1 MQIKLKDILKYQV
14 SAYVLDNKTILSQ
27 HVTNHTKTCVLT
39 IATVGSMSLSMNTI
53 LTINKQDQFLLGKSN
68 QVIRFQAYGQE
79 ITPTV
84 YSMLELNDGN
94 LIINIKRPIH

>member
-1 MQIKLKDILKYQV
+1 
-14 SAYVLDNKTILSQ
+14 
-27 HVTNHTKTCVLT
+27 
-39 IATVGSMSLSMNTI
+39 MNTI

-94 LIINIKRPIH
+94 LIINIKRPKH